1 MDEREKESQVEERSE
16 VTTEEGTERRE
27 EEEIQE
33 GPAIGE
39 AVAEEEERCEEDP
52 EGHSSAKRARVC
64 ATFTDSQEVSI
75 VEFVKLHPELYD
87 KEHSRFHNRTRR
99 EALWAEISA
108 ELNLQPFDVRRWF
121 ESQRTR
127 YGKLSKLQSGQAPR
141 EMTKRQSWVYQQ
153 MGFLKTH
160 IRRKGANRSSGF
172 EASPNTSR
180 QDESR
185 GSTNDTEHLES
196 SVLRE
201 RSQSIITSTPVSTTD
216 SKILEHFEQ
225 MRTLISGFLHQKS
238 DRQPFFD
245 YVASE
250 AEKMTQE
257 KFEELKGK
265 IFRDIETIKSN
276 RRRQPLP
283 RRSATVTTESQ
294 RVGLLPTTTPQAS
307 SSTQAAASS
316 SFVYYTPSP
325 IGFICPYCT
334 GRREQTQSE
343 WNLKP
348 ATRSDI
354 NTDHRAAS
362 AAAATAAAVLYYHHF
377 STASTAA
384 AASSVA
390 IQSGRVFGLPGP
402 FQGHQ
407 IFQKQ
412 LFSYMLFQFPSQNK
426 KVQYKYLSQEKK
438 FKSNTYTTPNMKQ
451 ITHGTT
457 HNKKGHIKKLKI
469 ILNMAINQ
477 IIFRLKSMG

>member
-1 MDEREKESQVEERSE
+1 MRKEKGGKRGRKKMDDREKESEVEERVE
-16 VTTEEGTERRE
+16 VTEEVIERRE
-27 EEEIQE
+27 KEEIE
-33 GPAIGE
+33 EPPAIEE
-39 AVAEEEERCEEDP
+39 AVEEEERCVEDI
-52 EGHSSAKRARVC
+52 ECHSSAKRARVC
-64 ATFTDSQEVSI
+64 ATFTDSQEISI
-75 VEFVKLHPELYD
+75 VEFVKQHPELYD
-87 KEHSRFHNRTRR
+87 KEHPRFHDRTRR

-108 ELNLQPFDVRRWF
+108 ELKLQPFDVRRWF

-160 IRRKGANRSSGF
+160 IRRKGANRSSCF

-180 QDESR
+180 QDESQ
-185 GSTNDTEHLES
+185 GSTTDTEHLES

-201 RSQSIITSTPVSTTD
+201 RRQSIITSTPVSTTD

-257 KFEELKGK
+257 EFEELKGK

-276 RRRQPLP
+276 R

-307 SSTQAAASS
+307 SSTQAAAGS

-325 IGFICPYCT
+325 IGFSNPTSVLTVQDEGSRHNLSGLLSQLPDLTSTQIV
-334 GRREQTQSE
+334 EQPQQQQQ
-343 WNLKP
+343 P
-348 ATRSDI
+348 
-354 NTDHRAAS
+354 
-362 AAAATAAAVLYYHHF
+362 
-377 STASTAA
+377 
-384 AASSVA
+384 
-390 IQSGRVFGLPGP
+390 Q
-402 FQGHQ
+402 Q
-407 IFQKQ
+407 Q
-412 LFSYMLFQFPSQNK
+412 LF
-426 KVQYKYLSQEKK
+426 
-438 FKSNTYTTPNMKQ
+438 TITTSAPPQ
-451 ITHGTT
+451 
-457 HNKKGHIKKLKI
+457 
-469 ILNMAINQ
+469 Q
-477 IIFRLKSMG
+477 QQQPPQ